1 MGQLMYSFDRLPPGE
16 RVQEYL
22 RRAGKY
28 QELSRTATTAGSRL
42 LFHQMALDMLER
54 ANSVTEWATSKTDQ
68 KPQQAPHALRER

>member
-1 MGQLMYSFDRLPPGE
+1 MYSFDGLPPGE

-42 LFHQMALDMLER
+42 LFHQMALDMVER
-54 ANSVTEWATSKTDQ
+54 ANAVTEWSEIEAGK
-68 KPQQAPHALRER
+68 KPS

>member
-1 MGQLMYSFDRLPPGE
+1 MHSCDRLPPGE

-42 LFHQMALDMLER
+42 LFHQMAVDMLER
-54 ANSVTEWATSKTDQ
+54 ANAVTVWTADKTGKKSQ
-68 KPQQAPHALRER
+68 

>member
-1 MGQLMYSFDRLPPGE
+1 MGQTHMYSFDRLPPGE

-54 ANSVTEWATSKTDQ
+54 ANAVTIWAADKSDK
-68 KPQQAPHALRER
+68 KPQ

>member
-1 MGQLMYSFDRLPPGE
+1 MGHPLMYSFDRLPPGE

-54 ANSVTEWATSKTDQ
+54 ASAVTVWVADKPDQ
-68 KPQQAPHALRER
+68 KPQ